1 MTVGTIP
8 TTTTVAEA
16 GTWRGEKAVTA
27 AFILTGLGALLIGA
41 LLGPFQAL
49 NYGGIN
55 LYDDV
60 LPFLRS
66 YYQGLT
72 LHGVL
77 NVLVFTTFFNAGVLL
92 YFPAR
97 ELNVRMN
104 LPFVWSSY
112 AVMLAGLLMAGTAIV
127 ANTSTVLYTFYP
139 PLSGH
144 WAFYTGLAL
153 VVVGSL
159 MGAVEVL
166 RLRTAWRRANPG
178 KVTPLVTYMS
188 SVTMLMWMLATVGIV
203 VEVVVF
209 LIPWSAGWISG
220 VDPQLAR
227 TLFWYTGHPIVYF
240 WLLPAYISWYAF
252 IPKQAGGELVSD
264 SLTRLAFLMFLMFST
279 PVGFHHQFADPGI
292 PVAWKL
298 VHSLLTMFVGI
309 PSMITAFTIAAS
321 MEVGGRRAG
330 GTGVLGW
337 IRKLPWR
344 NPSFTAQVLAMF
356 SFIFGGAGGII
367 NASFTLDLL
376 VHNTTWIPGHF
387 HLTVGT
393 ATTLTFFGMTF
404 WWVPHLTKRALYSS
418 RLALWSAWTWFVGMM
433 LFGLGMHWQG
443 LYAVP
448 RRAHISNLPEQLQ
461 GIYADAA
468 VPQFLTAVSGIILLA
483 AVIMYFT
490 VLFGTLF
497 GKRLEDADVPAIP
510 FSEAREIRA
519 SGVVQ
524 MMDRLGAWFVLAAF
538 LVALAYLPT
547 LISMFTNQIAL
558 PGLRLW

>member
-1 MTVGTIP
+1 
-8 TTTTVAEA
+8 
-16 GTWRGEKAVTA
+16 
-27 AFILTGLGALLIGA
+27 
-41 LLGPFQAL
+41 
-49 NYGGIN
+49 
-55 LYDDV
+55 
-60 LPFLRS
+60 
-66 YYQGLT
+66 
-72 LHGVL
+72 
-77 NVLVFTTFFNAGVLL
+77 
-92 YFPAR
+92 
-97 ELNVRMN
+97 
-104 LPFVWSSY
+104 
-112 AVMLAGLLMAGTAIV
+112 
-127 ANTSTVLYTFYP
+127 
-139 PLSGH
+139 
-144 WAFYTGLAL
+144 
-153 VVVGSL
+153 
-159 MGAVEVL
+159 
-166 RLRTAWRRANPG
+166 
-178 KVTPLVTYMS
+178 
-188 SVTMLMWMLATVGIV
+188 
-203 VEVVVF
+203 
-209 LIPWSAGWISG
+209 
-220 VDPQLAR
+220 
-227 TLFWYTGHPIVYF
+227 
-240 WLLPAYISWYAF
+240 
-252 IPKQAGGELVSD
+252 
-264 SLTRLAFLMFLMFST
+264 
-279 PVGFHHQFADPGI
+279 
-292 PVAWKL
+292 
-298 VHSLLTMFVGI
+298 
-309 PSMITAFTIAAS
+309 AFTIAAS

-404 WWVPHLTKRALYSS
+404 WWVPHLTKRAPYSS